1 MAHPRAIVLV
11 ILTLFSL
18 GIPTAAAEPSNGIGL
33 HEHTAATAALAAT
46 GDIALAGHVGGIV
59 SGLAVQSNYAY
70 IGVSSEL
77 AVLDIS
83 DSGHPMRVG
92 SVMLSERVQ
101 RIIVAGHYVYAATY
115 AGLHVIDAS
124 DPTVPVQVGALSI
137 NVEDIAVANNYLY
150 VAGSNGVSVV
160 DVSTPSLPIVLAS
173 VAGVARRVAVAGFWM
188 ATFPL
193 GFHAIT
199 RHDGVVSILRG
210 FTRHELESLIT
221 MSTGARPTVS
231 HRIGYRITA
240 SWRTA

>member
-1 MAHPRAIVLV
+1 MAHPKTILLA

-18 GIPTAAAEPSNGIGL
+18 AIPNAAAEPSNGIGL
-33 HEHTAATAALAAT
+33 HEHTAATAALAAR

-59 SGLAVQSNYAY
+59 SGLAVQGNYAY

-124 DPTVPVQVGALSI
+124 EPTLPVQVGALAI

-150 VAGSNGVSVV
+150 VAGSNGLSVV
-160 DVSTPSLPIVLAS
+160 DVSTPSLPVVRAA
-173 VAGVARRVAVAGFWM
+173 VAGSARRVAAAGSYLYVAC
-188 ATFPL
+188 
-193 GFHAIT
+193 
-199 RHDGVVSILRG
+199 
-210 FTRHELESLIT
+210 
-221 MSTGARPTVS
+221 
-231 HRIGYRITA
+231 
-240 SWRTA
+240 